1 MKIKCVFSY
10 IIYIFL
16 LIFENNAFVESFSC
30 DIGFVKELHFSE
42 DLGSISTSDP
52 EVIDLTVTAKDKIM
66 VKAKKSGISIV
77 QVKNRNEDLIFVQ
90 TFKVTNS
97 IDDIKIMIKELYPD
111 LNIGIKQYNDLIV
124 LKGIVRFP
132 KQSADI
138 ENFVTKF
145 FEKKEGEK
153 VTILNKLHIDEV
165 AQVMVKVKIVEIDR
179 SAAKQFGFLW
189 NEITKIKS
197 DASNKNSLNACLTN
211 SGTFLVGEGKTLDN
225 VYKTFDSGVISTWK
239 YKKGEI
245 VSDILSVL
253 AILENE
259 NIAVQVASPTLI
271 AVVGNEATFNA
282 GGTDYYH
289 VQNIKDGIKSEE
301 IQGSD
306 YGITLK
312 FTPYIYSDGMIKL
325 SNFNIDLTLVKP
337 LNNGKLS
344 SEVRSVTTNL
354 EIANGQTIA
363 VAGLLKRSIVDNSV
377 KSTFLGSLP
386 LIGDLFSQRI
396 VQNDEKEVVVVVT
409 PYLVNPVND
418 RFYATDSGISK
429 KDQND
434 DCVNDNVTIYDDH
447 VYKEM

>member
-1 MKIKCVFSY
+1 M
-10 IIYIFL
+10 
-16 LIFENNAFVESFSC
+16 
-30 DIGFVKELHFSE
+30 
-42 DLGSISTSDP
+42 
-52 EVIDLTVTAKDKIM
+52 
-66 VKAKKSGISIV
+66 
-77 QVKNRNEDLIFVQ
+77 
-90 TFKVTNS
+90 
-97 IDDIKIMIKELYPD
+97 
-111 LNIGIKQYNDLIV
+111 
-124 LKGIVRFP
+124 
-132 KQSADI
+132 
-138 ENFVTKF
+138 
-145 FEKKEGEK
+145 
-153 VTILNKLHIDEV
+153 
-165 AQVMVKVKIVEIDR
+165 
-179 SAAKQFGFLW
+179 
-189 NEITKIKS
+189 
-197 DASNKNSLNACLTN
+197 
-211 SGTFLVGEGKTLDN
+211 
-225 VYKTFDSGVISTWK
+225 
-239 YKKGEI
+239 
-245 VSDILSVL
+245 
-253 AILENE
+253 
-259 NIAVQVASPTLI
+259 
-271 AVVGNEATFNA
+271 
-282 GGTDYYH
+282 
-289 VQNIKDGIKSEE
+289 QNIKDGIKSEE

-325 SNFNIDLTLVKP
+325 SNFTIDLTLVKP

-344 SEVRSVTTNL
+344 SEVRNVTTNL